1 MLRDSRAWCAMS
13 ERAQQEAIRQQQQMQ
28 RNTELHARNF
38 VADKNRDD
46 PKTLKYLAETDNI
59 PTLSDDTLDYLLHKN
74 ISTANLNEAEA
85 RAIEWENEI
94 AMLRREQAHPPDFGV
109 TGYLR
114 AYAFQDMD
122 EYKMPIGQ
130 EERIKQ
136 QGIGMLS
143 KLAATR
149 SEEFIGVDT
158 TTRDI
163 QESIVSNPDESS
175 GGLLRRW
182 TD

>member
-1 MLRDSRAWCAMS
+1 MS
-13 ERAQQEAIRQQQQMQ
+13 ERAQKEAIREQQQMQ
-28 RNTELHARNF
+28 RNTEMHARNI
-38 VADKNRDD
+38 VSDRNTDD
-46 PKTLKYLAETDNI
+46 PRTLKYLAETDEI
-59 PTLSDDTLDYLLHKN
+59 PSLSDDTLDYLLHKN
-74 ISTANLNEAEA
+74 ISTANLSELEA

-94 AMLRREQAHPPDFGV
+94 AMLRREQSHPPEYGI

-122 EYKMPIGQ
+122 QYAQPIDSS
-130 EERIKQ
+130 ERIKQ
-136 QGIGMLS
+136 QGLGMLS

-163 QESIVSNPDESS
+163 QESIVSEPNDS
-175 GGLLRRW
+175 GGMLRRW
-182 TD
+182 RD